1 MNVSFILN
9 GKSVTIHI
17 RPGTTLMD
25 YLREQCYFS
34 VKFGS
39 EKGETGA
46 DTVLVNDRAMNAS
59 LLLIHTVEGK
69 SVETLE
75 SFTRGVEAHPL
86 QEAFVD
92 EGAIQCGYCTP
103 GMILAAEA
111 LIRENPAPTE
121 TDVREALAGVYC
133 RCTGYVKPVE
143 AVLNYSAA
151 KNPKNRQA
159 ENDFPKKS
167 I

>member
-1 MNVSFILN
+1 MNVAFILN
-9 GKSVTIHI
+9 GKAVIVHIH
-17 RPGTTLMD
+17 PGTTLMD
-25 YLREQCYFS
+25 YLRDQGYFS

-59 LLLIHTVEGK
+59 LLLIHAVGGK

-75 SFTRGVEAHPL
+75 SFTQGVEAHPL
-86 QEAFVD
+86 QEVFVD

-111 LIRENPAPTE
+111 LIRENPAPTK

-133 RCTGYVKPVE
+133 RCTGYVKPVQ
-143 AVLNYSAA
+143 AVVKYALNC
-151 KNPKNRQA
+151 R
-159 ENDFPKKS
+159 ENSK
-167 I
+167 